1 MYTLSVGAI
10 FKNESH
16 CMKEWIEHYLFHGV
30 DHFYLINDKST
41 DSSVEV
47 LQEYIDRGLVDLFE
61 RDQPMYIGRQADLY
75 TLFILPRLSE
85 TQWLLMVDL
94 DEFMWSPMNVNMK
107 DTLQYCCQY
116 KQIQVSQTR
125 FGSNGHEDQPQSLV
139 AGFTKREQ
147 NPPLSE
153 PFKYFVQSD
162 VGFRSL
168 GIHVA
173 VFEDPAMYGDGSFI
187 LINSEWFTLNHYNC
201 QSKSYWKTV
210 KMTRGDADNWKVR
223 TMELFNELDLNE
235 VEDTRLLEQNKSLLA
250 SLVNV

>member
-16 CMKEWIEHYLFHGV
+16 CIKEWIEHYLFHGV

-41 DSSVEV
+41 DSSVEQ
-47 LQEYIDRGLVDLFE
+47 LKEYIDRGIVDLFE
-61 RDQPMYIGRQADLY
+61 VDHPMYLGRQAHLY
-75 TLFILPRLSE
+75 TVLILPHISE
-85 TQWLLMVDL
+85 TQWLLIVDL

-107 DTLQYCCQY
+107 STLQYLSQY
-116 KQIQVSQTR
+116 KQIQVSQTL
-125 FGSNGHEDQPQSLV
+125 FGSDGHDDQPRSIV

-147 NPPLSE
+147 NPSFSK
-153 PFKYFVQSD
+153 PFKYFIKTDVQ
-162 VGFRSL
+162 FTSL
-168 GIHVA
+168 GVHGA
-173 VFEDPAMYGDGSFI
+173 KFEDSVMYEAKTFI
-187 LINSEWFTLNHYNC
+187 LINPEFFTLNHYNC

-235 VEDTRLLEQNKSLLA
+235 VEDTRLLEQNRPLLA
-250 SLVNV
+250 SLVDV